1 MTKTPRTKMNMK
13 LALFALFACFTV
25 AQAQSKTK
33 CGGAD
38 VTGAGGGKPGGYTRR
53 LFPASTSSFFTRLDH
68 VRADGVVN
76 VEDLIAVLSAF
87 GSKDSKDAALDIVKA
102 KDGKQLINI
111 EDLLK
116 LLENFGAKNCK
127 SGSSKADKLKACCKN
142 GVSDGKCTV
151 GRGFCNRMYKPVCGC
166 DGKTYGNSGCVR
178 CVCQMHVAP
187 PLYACAH
194 VLTRPFVVITA
205 DVPGSA

>member
-1 MTKTPRTKMNMK
+1 MWRRRRHGCWRRQARWVHTQAVSRIY
-13 LALFALFACFTV
+13 LFV
-25 AQAQSKTK
+25 
-33 CGGAD
+33 
-38 VTGAGGGKPGGYTRR
+38 
-53 LFPASTSSFFTRLDH
+53 TRLDH

-178 CVCQMHVAP
+178 CVCP
-187 PLYACAH
+187 NACRAS
-194 VLTRPFVVITA
+194 VIRVRSRADTA
-205 DVPGSA
+205 IRCYNRRCAGLSVKSFKNGGC